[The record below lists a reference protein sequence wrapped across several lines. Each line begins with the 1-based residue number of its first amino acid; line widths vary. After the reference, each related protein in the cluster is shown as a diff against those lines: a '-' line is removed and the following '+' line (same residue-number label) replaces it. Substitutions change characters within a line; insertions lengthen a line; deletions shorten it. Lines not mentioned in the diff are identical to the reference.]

1 MKLFLTIIGI
11 FISSTICLIAAEAG
25 MPQLDP
31 TYWPSQIFWLV
42 LIFTCLYLILSNLF
56 IPKIKDGINDRENKI
71 KEDLDEAQKLRDT
84 ADKKLKEYELIIEN
98 TQREVQKIL
107 NENKIKLSLEIQ
119 NKKKIFEEEIKSELK
134 NTDAEIENFK
144 KESIK
149 NIAIMSEEMAS
160 ELIKVVS
167 GDSINQSSM
176 KAAIQESSKKNLGK
190 NI

>member
-56 IPKIKDGINDRENKI
+56 IPKIKDGINDRE
-71 KEDLDEAQKLRDT
+71 
-84 ADKKLKEYELIIEN
+84 KKLKEYELIIEN

>member
-25 MPQLDP
+25 TPQLDP

>member
-84 ADKKLKEYELIIEN
+84 ADKKFKEYEIIIEN

>member
-11 FISSTICLIAAEAG
+11 FISSTICLIGAEAG

-56 IPKIKDGINDRENKI
+56 IPKIKDGIDDRENKI
-71 KEDLDEAQKLRDT
+71 KDNLDEAQKLRDT
-84 ADKKLKEYELIIEN
+84 ADKKIEEYELIIEN

-107 NENKIKLSLEIQ
+107 NENKIKLSLEIP

-167 GDSINQSSM
+167 GDSMNQSSI